1 MQIYIFLCILAFF
14 FTIFNTNNGKP
25 HPLHRL
31 TAAHPLTNREVDKY
45 VCQHLL
51 SRRLVLYLHVLLRN
65 TARRMEKKNT
75 AAFFASFGR
84 ATHKSLTYR
93 RQALSTQRVCNSCGT
108 KINTKRHKCGV
119 LAVSLRHICTQKQ
132 KHQHG
137 QNARFDS
144 TKRQFAP
151 PTATHMRHRH
161 TKTHRGKAKAA
172 AMKF

>member
-1 MQIYIFLCILAFF
+1 MVF

-31 TAAHPLTNREVDKY
+31 TVAPPLTNREGHKCVWL
-45 VCQHLL
+45 HLHG
-51 SRRLVLYLHVLLRN
+51 RRLVLYLHVLLRN

-84 ATHKSLTYR
+84 ATHKSLTDR
-93 RQALSTQRVCNSCGT
+93 SQASSTQRVCNSCGT
-108 KINTKRHKCGV
+108 KINTKRHKCGI
-119 LAVSLRHICTQKQ
+119 LAVPLRHICTQKP

-137 QNARFDS
+137 QSARFDG

-151 PTATHMRHRH
+151 STATHMRHRH
-161 TKTHRGKAKAA
+161 TKAHRERDKTAET
-172 AMKF
+172 KF